1 MHSKNA
7 DNHWTRRKFL
17 TATAA
22 VLPAAHLATTARAAD
37 SPKAVGPILGH
48 VDHQR
53 AMIWYRPTA
62 PDKYVAELID
72 KDGKSLG
79 KKTATASPENDLCV
93 SWSFDGLSPDATYLY
108 EIHRGDKSL
117 VAGSQFRL
125 HTAPAID
132 KAART
137 TLAFGSCASSTDFFD
152 IWKRIGQEGAQG
164 LVLLGDTPY
173 INSSN
178 LKVNRDHHRK
188 FLSIPTLTKLCT
200 DIPLWGTWD
209 DHDFGG
215 NDTDGKVKGKATIRK
230 AFTEYRTHVNYG
242 DEREGV
248 YTKFRR
254 GPIEVFLIDAR
265 YFAQTGPSP
274 VDPKK
279 PTGLGPG
286 QWKWLLSSLKAST
299 APFKV
304 LASGMIWDDK
314 QNGEKDDWHTYAH
327 EREAL
332 FDFIGRE
339 KITGVVLI
347 AGDIHVSRHLKYPTR
362 DRIGYDLHQ
371 FISSPMHNSII
382 PSLNKP
388 NSALVWGKAVPNTF
402 LRMVGDSTKSVAT
415 LTAEWID
422 IKGRRLHTAQLKG

>member
-1 MHSKNA
+1 MFREIA
-7 DNHWTRRKFL
+7 DACLTRRNFL
-17 TATAA
+17 STAA
-22 VLPAAHLATTARAAD
+22 VLPAAHLATAAAAD
-37 SPKAVGPILGH
+37 LPDAVGPILGH

-53 AMIWYRPTA
+53 AMIWYRPTE
-62 PDKYVAELID
+62 PGKYVARLID
-72 KDGKSLG
+72 SDGQTVSQKLS
-79 KKTATASPENDLCV
+79 TASLENDLCI
-93 SWSFDGLSPDATYLY
+93 SWAFDGLIPASTYRY
-108 EIHRGDKSL
+108 EIHRGDDVL
-117 VAGSQFRL
+117 VVGSQFRL
-125 HTAPAID
+125 HTAPPID
-132 KAART
+132 KGART

-152 IWKRIGQEGAQG
+152 IWRRIGDEGADG

-178 LKVNRDHHRK
+178 LKINRDHHRK

-200 DIPLWGTWD
+200 DTPLWGTWD

-215 NDTDGKVKGKATIRK
+215 NDTDGKVRDKETIRK
-230 AFTEYRTHVNYG
+230 VFTEYRAHSNYG

-265 YFAQTGPSP
+265 YFAQTGSSP
-274 VDPKK
+274 VDPTK
-279 PTGLGPG
+279 PTALGPV
-286 QWKWLLSSLKAST
+286 QWTWLLDSLKAST

-371 FISSPMHNSII
+371 FITSPMHNSII
-382 PSLNKP
+382 RSLNKP
-388 NSALVWGKAVPNTF
+388 NPALIWGEAVPNTF

-415 LTAEWID
+415 LSVEWID
-422 IKGRRLHTAQLKG
+422 IKGRRLHSAQLQG